1 MATDDAPNPSSAMLL
16 FFILTTIYSVMQ
28 YNASK
33 QYASTDTAADGKDS
47 AGKMYFMIYLLSVI
61 IGQFFINLQ
70 LTTAMCGSPNWA
82 TAAMCTFFPWG
93 FIFGILLL
101 LLSMFPGWLAP
112 FSNTFGYGVALAAG
126 LNDTMVD
133 ILKPQSKKERDS
145 SGEKLNPQ
153 AEEALEHI
161 YADRSLLV
169 NEITS
174 DNFDNFWNNMAGLFR
189 SGVESNNAL
198 KSDLYSF
205 VVLKEIVS
213 EYVWYILAGMLITSV
228 SFNYIAGSACG
239 VSAGEMQA
247 RHADYEKELKAAQ
260 DDAKAKADNQRVYS
274 TTE

>member
-1 MATDDAPNPSSAMLL
+1 MADSPNPSSAMLL
-16 FFILTTIYSVMQ
+16 FFIFTTIYSVMQ
-28 YNASK
+28 YNATKTYS
-33 QYASTDTAADGKDS
+33 ANNNDST
-47 AGKMYFMIYLLSVI
+47 GKMYFMIYILAVV
-61 IGQFFINLQ
+61 IGQFFVNLQ
-70 LTTAMCGSPNWA
+70 ITSSMCGTPNWT

-126 LNDTMVD
+126 LNDTMID
-133 ILKPQSKKERDS
+133 ILKPQSKNERTS
-145 SGEKLNPQ
+145 TGENPSPQ

-169 NEITS
+169 NEITK
-174 DNFDNFWNNMAGLFR
+174 DNFDNFWSNMSGLFR
-189 SGVESNNAL
+189 KGVSSNNSL

-228 SFNYIAGSACG
+228 SFNYIAGTACN
-239 VSAGEMQA
+239 VSAAEMQA
-247 RHADYEKELKAAQ
+247 RHEDYEKQLKAAQ
-260 DDAKAKADNQRVYS
+260 DDAKSKADNKRVYE
-274 TTE
+274 THE

>member
-33 QYASTDTAADGKDS
+33 QYAGTDKDS
-47 AGKMYFMIYLLSVI
+47 TGKMYFMIYLLAVVV
-61 IGQFFINLQ
+61 GQFFINLQ

-82 TAAMCTFFPWG
+82 TAAMCTSFHGDSSLVSYYLF
-93 FIFGILLL
+93 
-101 LLSMFPGWLAP
+101 SMFLVGLHH
-112 FSNTFGYGVALAAG
+112 FNTFGYGVALAAG

-133 ILKPQSKKERDS
+133 ILKPQSKKERR

-174 DNFDNFWNNMAGLFR
+174 DNFDNFGQYAGC
-189 SGVESNNAL
+189 SGV
-198 KSDLYSF
+198 
-205 VVLKEIVS
+205 V
-213 EYVWYILAGMLITSV
+213 
-228 SFNYIAGSACG
+228 
-239 VSAGEMQA
+239 
-247 RHADYEKELKAAQ
+247 
-260 DDAKAKADNQRVYS
+260 
-274 TTE
+274 